1 MELNEAVKTLS
12 NEGFIVEGFFGNAY
26 LKYKAKVMAALKKL
40 GVEIHNQKALDS
52 WIRDFFVDRFDVEE
66 CIQSCRENIK
76 SFGKKPCCECCVHIN
91 DHHLGGAVSKKFA
104 NKQWVTE
111 ISYPF
116 RGFKEDHSAVLIH
129 TNTDSEAQARKY
141 RDDVWVKMTNLYG
154 EGNVS
159 IRMKQEYEFDE
170 DSYEDLAEDYRDKWV
185 IVVQK
190 EFNDEEPEEEKE
202 GYDGPRDWEDD

>member
-1 MELNEAVKTLS
+1 MELNEALKTLKA
-12 NEGFIVEGFFGNAY
+12 EGFVAEGFFGSAY
-26 LKYKAKVMAALKKL
+26 SRYKAKVLTALKDI
-40 GVEIHNQKALDS
+40 GVIIHDQQALEA
-52 WIRDFFVDRFDVEE
+52 WIRDFFVDRCDVED

-76 SFGKKPCCECCVHIN
+76 SFGKRAFSESCKPID
-91 DHHLGGAVSKKFA
+91 DHNLGGAVSKKYA
-104 NKQWVTE
+104 TKKWVTD

-141 RDDVWVKMTNLYG
+141 EGDVWAVMTDLYG
-154 EGNVS
+154 EGNVNTR
-159 IRMKQEYEFDE
+159 IKQEYEFEE
-170 DSYEDLAEDYRDKWV
+170 DDYQDLAADYRDKWV

-190 EFNDEEPEEEKE
+190 EFNDEEPEEDE